1 MKFQLMLTVLWCIWP
16 VSFLAKAEIYNE
28 TDDVNVSSVP
38 AVPYLQSSSSN
49 KISQSSSCFIG
60 FTTND
65 LSVYFIFSHIVTPV
79 IFGLI
84 LIIGFVGNLFVMIV
98 VLANA
103 QMRNTTNILI
113 FSLAVA
119 DMAFIVICVP
129 FAAVVYVTDRWPLG
143 LYVCRIYYYSAYVS
157 VYCSVYT
164 LVLMSLDRFMAV
176 VYPIQCINVR
186 SHRNTTIAVIIT
198 WTVVLVTN
206 IPLFVG
212 AVLVR
217 GPPGGGESSCITE
230 YCTYSGLVSIDEQ
243 TNIARDNPH
252 GGRMFFLL
260 FFLFGYLFPFIIICL
275 LYIFLILRLRCGP
288 SSKMAHSAE
297 SQRSKKRVTHL
308 VVTVVIVFGISWLP
322 IHVIFLT
329 QYFAGDPETPL
340 FRVMQILG
348 NCLAYG
354 NSSINPILYAFLSE
368 KFRTAFLRLI
378 CSRKSNQR
386 EERLKGKSFDNA
398 TAIAM

>member
-1 MKFQLMLTVLWCIWP
+1 MVF
-16 VSFLAKAEIYNE
+16 AR
-28 TDDVNVSSVP
+28 
-38 AVPYLQSSSSN
+38 
-49 KISQSSSCFIG
+49 
-60 FTTND
+60 
-65 LSVYFIFSHIVTPV
+65 IVTPV
-79 IFGLI
+79 VFGLI

-129 FAAVVYVTDRWPLG
+129 SAAIVYVTGKWPLG
-143 LYVCRIYYYSAYVS
+143 LSLCRVYYYSSYVS

-176 VYPIQCINVR
+176 VYPIQCINMR
-186 SHRNTTIAVIIT
+186 TQKNTTIAVIIT
-198 WTVVLVTN
+198 WTVVLITN
-206 IPLFVG
+206 TPLFLG
-212 AVLVR
+212 AILVR
-217 GPPGGGESSCITE
+217 GPPEGGESSCVTE
-230 YCTYSGLVSIDEQ
+230 YCTYSWLVNFDEK
-243 TNIARDNPH
+243 TNIARDNRH
-252 GGRMFFLL
+252 GGQMFFLL
-260 FFLFGYLFPFIIICL
+260 FFLFGYLFPFVIICL
-275 LYIFLILRLRCGP
+275 LYICLILRLRCGP

-297 SQRSKKRVTHL
+297 AQRSKKRVTHL

-322 IHVIFLT
+322 IHAIFLI
-329 QYFAGDPETPL
+329 QYYAKDPETDL
-340 FRVMQILG
+340 FRIIQILG

-378 CSRKSNQR
+378 RSRKSNPR
-386 EERLKGKSFDNA
+386 TERLKQKSFENA
-398 TAIAM
+398 TAIAT

>member
-1 MKFQLMLTVLWCIWP
+1 MKLYCCWLIWLFIKFIGGDNHTIQDP
-16 VSFLAKAEIYNE
+16 M
-28 TDDVNVSSVP
+28 NVSSVV
-38 AVPYLQSSSSN
+38 AVPYIHSTGSN
-49 KISQSSSCFIG
+49 SITPSSSCLKG
-60 FTTND
+60 FTSDELNVFLVFARIITP
-65 LSVYFIFSHIVTPV
+65 IV
-79 IFGLI
+79 FGLI

-113 FSLAVA
+113 FSLALA

-129 FAAVVYVTDRWPLG
+129 SAAIVYVAGKWPLG
-143 LYVCRIYYYSAYVS
+143 LSLCRIYYYSSYVS

-176 VYPIQCINVR
+176 VYPIQCMHIR
-186 SHRNTTIAVIIT
+186 TQRNTTIAVFIT

-212 AVLVR
+212 AILVR
-217 GPPGGGESSCITE
+217 GPPEGGESSCVTE
-230 YCTYSGLVSIDEQ
+230 YCTYSWLVNFDAQ
-243 TNIARDNPH
+243 TNIARDNRQ
-252 GGRMFFLL
+252 GGQMFFLL
-260 FFLFGYLFPFIIICL
+260 FFLFGYLFPFVVICL
-275 LYIFLILRLRCGP
+275 LYICLILRLRCGP

-297 SQRSKKRVTHL
+297 AQRSKRRVTRL

-322 IHVIFLT
+322 IHTIFLI
-329 QYFAGDPETPL
+329 QYFAKDPETDL
-340 FRVMQILG
+340 FRIIQILG

-368 KFRTAFLRLI
+368 KFRTGFLKLI
-378 CSRKSNQR
+378 CNRKTNP
-386 EERLKGKSFDNA
+386 EMVRLKQKCFDNE
-398 TAIAM
+398 TAG